1 VRGFR
6 IEPGGV
12 EAALVE
18 CDGVRESEVIVR
30 EDARGEKLLVAYVVG
45 ESAEQPPRPG
55 ELRAS
60 LRERLPDYMI
70 PTTYFF
76 LDRLPLTPNGKV
88 DRRALPMLDGSRP
101 ELESRYEEPRTNL
114 EKLLAELWQD
124 VLAVEAVGIHDD
136 FFELGGTSLRV
147 VVFVNKLEQRLG
159 VRVPVKAL
167 FGAANIAAL
176 AEYLKEHYA
185 QTISAGCEDDSSW
198 SPLVQL
204 QPGTIKP
211 PLFFAHPVGGN
222 VFCYFNLARSLGT
235 DQPFYA
241 LQSIGLKNGHSGQTR
256 IEEMASYY
264 VEHLRAVQP
273 LGPYHLGGWS
283 LGGVVAFEMAR
294 QLTADGA
301 DVSMLALIDSPSP
314 SAFTGTGRDDDLP
327 QLASFAIDL
336 GFTEEHLSRA
346 FNDVR
351 QLPLEDQL
359 AYMLDR
365 ALAENLVPAGMELD
379 YLQRLFRVFKT
390 NREALR
396 AYAPGVY
403 AGQITYVQAV
413 GNDPGDAS
421 NNWSEFA
428 LGGVDLYQLPGDHY
442 SILKQPYVDALAE
455 CIDQR
460 LRKLESGAHG

>member
-1 VRGFR
+1 
-6 IEPGGV
+6 
-12 EAALVE
+12 
-18 CDGVRESEVIVR
+18 
-30 EDARGEKLLVAYVVG
+30 
-45 ESAEQPPRPG
+45 
-55 ELRAS
+55 
-60 LRERLPDYMI
+60 
-70 PTTYFF
+70 
-76 LDRLPLTPNGKV
+76 
-88 DRRALPMLDGSRP
+88 
-101 ELESRYEEPRTNL
+101 
-114 EKLLAELWQD
+114 
-124 VLAVEAVGIHDD
+124 
-136 FFELGGTSLRV
+136 
-147 VVFVNKLEQRLG
+147 
-159 VRVPVKAL
+159 
-167 FGAANIAAL
+167 
-176 AEYLKEHYA
+176 
-185 QTISAGCEDDSSW
+185 
-198 SPLVQL
+198 
-204 QPGTIKP
+204 
-211 PLFFAHPVGGN
+211 
-222 VFCYFNLARSLGT
+222 
-235 DQPFYA
+235 
-241 LQSIGLKNGHSGQTR
+241 
-256 IEEMASYY
+256 MASYY

-314 SAFTGTGRDDDLP
+314 SAFTGTGRDDDLS

-403 AGQITYVQAV
+403 AGQIAYVQAV

-428 LGGVDLYQLPGDHY
+428 LGGVDFYQLPGDHY